1 MAAHGRRPSPARV
14 LAPVALLMC
23 AGAVAFVVTDSI
35 RSEDSDNGEAQS
47 GQSVDQRPRQDG
59 QQRRRRGQ
67 RAFYRVQLNDTLELI
82 AEKTGVPVETLEV
95 LNPELDPQTLVV
107 GQRIRLR
114 E

>member
-1 MAAHGRRPSPARV
+1 M
-14 LAPVALLMC
+14 ALLIC

-35 RSEDSDNGEAQS
+35 RSDDANGGDEQA
-47 GQSVDQRPRQDG
+47 GQTIDRRPSQDG
-59 QQRRRRGQ
+59 QRRRPPRQ
-67 RAFYRVQLNDTLELI
+67 RVFYRVELNDTLELI